1 MGAFLSFSIDYTG
14 IVTPAQNV
22 SILNTDYQF
31 LVNCSFNGYPRPEVT
46 LDDQS
51 GTLGYVVQ
59 DRGEFEREMMV
70 SWGTN
75 DVEERKRLRG
85 IPVSCVGNNTSGDVI
100 RSTFT
105 VDVMCKSC

>member
-1 MGAFLSFSIDYTG
+1 M
-14 IVTPAQNV
+14 TPAENV
-22 SILNTDYQF
+22 SILNTDDRL
-31 LVNCSFNGYPRPEVT
+31 LVNCSFHGNPRPEVT

-59 DRGEFEREMMV
+59 DRGEFEREMKV

-75 DVEERKRLRG
+75 DVEERKGLAG
-85 IPVSCVGNNTSGDVI
+85 IPVSCVGDNNLGDEI

-105 VDVMCKSC
+105 VDVMCKRSQ